1 MSFTIIFSEKA
12 QSNIEKI
19 AEYLDGEWSENVK
32 MKFLRDVSN
41 AVKQLAIMPFM
52 FPSSDKMEGLR
63 RCVVNRHTVLYYRVN
78 EEIIGVINIKGT
90 KQNPNIV

>member
-12 QSNIEKI
+12 KSNIEKI
-19 AEYLDGEWSENVK
+19 AEYLDEEWSENVK
-32 MKFLRDVSN
+32 LKFLTDISK

-63 RCVVNRHTVLYYRVN
+63 RCVVNRHTVLYYRIN
-78 EEIIGVINIKGT
+78 QEIIEVINIKGT
-90 KQNPNIV
+90 RQSPNII